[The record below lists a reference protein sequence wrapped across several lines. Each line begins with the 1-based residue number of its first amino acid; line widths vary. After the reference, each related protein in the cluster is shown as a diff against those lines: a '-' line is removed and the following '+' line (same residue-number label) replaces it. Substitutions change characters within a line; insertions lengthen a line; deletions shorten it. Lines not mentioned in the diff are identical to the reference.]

1 MPVVTCPKCPT
12 KLRVADTATGNV
24 KCPKCGTMFPVA
36 QTPPKPQPKPAF
48 EVVDDA
54 PPPPKAP
61 AAPKSAAGPRAT
73 PPAPAPA
80 APGAAGNPFSFDDA
94 DSKPRKKKSVFDD
107 AGDDEPAP
115 ARDED
120 EPPPRKKARADEDEP
135 PRARKASDGGKGSK
149 WGGTDD
155 EDDDDRPRKKRR
167 RDDDDEDDEDD
178 RPRSKKRRYADD
190 EDDED
195 DRPRSKKRRRSDD
208 DDDDRPR
215 GKKRRYADEDDDED
229 DEDWHSSPKKKK
241 KGAAGFGN
249 AKIGVLLLNIS
260 FWLYGASLALIS
272 LYIFLGW
279 TGAFDGSSSSGSTT
293 VRRTNNRGGF
303 TEETSSSTSA
313 AELALKLPGLLG
325 MGNWIVAGVGFGF
338 CIAGPQRSRGMAIAA
353 ASLAAG
359 HLVLAGISINNI
371 GGRAN
376 LFGGGASAITWLL
389 WASTL
394 LILDLVVPAIIQGH
408 LSSVSMNEVFAV
420 LAAGCELARLICAM
434 LMVKAIAAAAKD
446 YDAEEK
452 AQFGVM
458 GAAGVVGASAI
469 LALLVAL
476 LAKAEAIKSLS
487 TLMNVAF
494 GTVLLIYL
502 GFTAMTIMPIWATH
516 GLRGELARKSR

>member
-1 MPVVTCPKCPT
+1 VPVVTCPKCPT

-54 PPPPKAP
+54 PPKAP
-61 AAPKSAAGPRAT
+61 APPKSATSPRAT

-80 APGAAGNPFSFDDA
+80 APGGAGNPFSFDEPE
-94 DSKPRKKKSVFDD
+94 SKPRKKKSVFDD

-120 EPPPRKKARADEDEP
+120 EPPPRKKARVEEDEK
-135 PRARKASDGGKGSK
+135 PRARKSSDGGSK

-155 EDDDDRPRKKRR
+155 EEEDDRPRKKKR
-167 RDDDDEDDEDD
+167 RDDDDDEDD

-190 EDDED
+190 DDDED
-195 DRPRSKKRRRSDD
+195 DRPRKKKRRDD
-208 DDDDRPR
+208 DDDDDEDERPR
-215 GKKRRYADEDDDED
+215 SKSKKRRYADEDDDED

-249 AKIGVLLLNIS
+249 AKVGVLLLNIS
-260 FWLYGASLALIS
+260 FWLYGASLALIAFF
-272 LYIFLGW
+272 IFLAW
-279 TGAFDGSSSSGSTT
+279 TGAFDRSTSSGTTT

-303 TEETSSSTSA
+303 TEETTASNNT
-313 AELALKLPGLLG
+313 AELVPKLIGT
-325 MGNWIVAGVGFGF
+325 MGICNWVVAGIGFGF

-359 HLVLAGISINNI
+359 HLVLAGISINNL
-371 GGRAN
+371 GGLTGGLGA
-376 LFGGGASAITWLL
+376 GGGTMIL
-389 WASTL
+389 WVTTLPILDTL
-394 LILDLVVPAIIQGH
+394 LPIIIMDGTRVIG
-408 LSSVSMNEVFAV
+408 SDYVFAL

-434 LMVKAIAAAAKD
+434 LMVKAIAAAARD
-446 YDAEEK
+446 HDAEEK

-469 LALLVAL
+469 LGLVVAL
-476 LAKAEAIKSLS
+476 LFKAEAIKSIS
-487 TLMNVAF
+487 TLMNVTF
-494 GTVLLIYL
+494 GTILLIYI

-516 GLRGELARKSR
+516 GLRATLARRAR

>member
-12 KLRVADTATGNV
+12 KLRVADGATGSV

-54 PPPPKAP
+54 PPAAPPKSTAS
-61 AAPKSAAGPRAT
+61 PKAT
-73 PPAPAPA
+73 PPAAPAPA
-80 APGAAGNPFSFDDA
+80 GPAAPAGPGGAGNPFSFDDA

-107 AGDDEPAP
+107 PGDDAAP
-115 ARDED
+115 SRDAEDED
-120 EPPPRKKARADEDEP
+120 DRPRKKKRVEEDEK
-135 PRARKASDGGKGSK
+135 PRAKKTADGGKGSK

-155 EDDDDRPRKKRR
+155 EDEDDRPRKKKRPDDDDEDDDRPRSKKRRSADDDDEDDDDRPRKKKRR
-167 RDDDDEDDEDD
+167 GDEDDDDE
-178 RPRSKKRRYADD
+178 RPRSKKRRYAD
-190 EDDED
+190 EE
-195 DRPRSKKRRRSDD
+195 
-208 DDDDRPR
+208 
-215 GKKRRYADEDDDED
+215 DDED
-229 DEDWHSSPKKKK
+229 DEDWHSSPRKKK
-241 KGAAGFGN
+241 KGGAGFSN
-249 AKIGVLLLNIS
+249 AKVGVLLLNIS

-279 TGAFDGSSSSGSTT
+279 TGALDGSSSSGSTT

-313 AELALKLPGLLG
+313 AELAIKLPGLLG

-376 LFGGGASAITWLL
+376 VFGGGAGAITWWL
-389 WASTL
+389 WASML
-394 LILDLVVPAIIQGH
+394 LVLDMVVPAVIFGH
-408 LSSVSMNEVFAV
+408 TSSVTTNEVFAV

-434 LMVKAIAAAAKD
+434 LMVKAIAAAARD
-446 YDAEEK
+446 HDAEEK

-469 LALLVAL
+469 IAVLLAL
-476 LAKAEAIKSLS
+476 LAKAEAIKSFNILIG
-487 TLMNVAF
+487 A
-494 GTVLLIYL
+494 VLLIYI

-516 GLRGELARKSR
+516 GLRATLARKAR